1 MATIAAAQYASTV
14 AESNLEVVRRGYE
27 ALANGGFEAWLPLFD
42 PDFEMQTPAA
52 LASEPG
58 TYRGPDG
65 VRRWFD
71 EFYEAMDEVR
81 LEPHEFHEVGEWVVV
96 PFSIVAPGRA
106 TGLEVEQRA
115 VQAWQLR
122 DGRAI
127 RLELF
132 ADLEEA
138 LATVEERAG

>member
-1 MATIAAAQYASTV
+1 MPD
-14 AESNLEVVRRGYE
+14 SNLEVVKQGYE
-27 ALANGGFEAWLPLFD
+27 ALAKDGPEGWLPLFH
-42 PDFEMQTPAA
+42 PEFEMTTPAA

-65 VRRWFD
+65 IRRWFD
-71 EFYEAMDEVR
+71 EFHEAMEEVR
-81 LEPHEFHEVGEWVVV
+81 LEPHEFREVGEWIVV
-96 PFSIVAPGRA
+96 PFSIVATGRS

-122 DGRAI
+122 DGQAY
-127 RLELF
+127 RLLLF

-138 LATVEERAG
+138 LAAIGDG

>member
-1 MATIAAAQYASTV
+1 V
-14 AESNLEVVRRGYE
+14 AESDVEVVKRGYE
-27 ALANGGFEAWLPLFD
+27 ALARGGFEEWLPLFD
-42 PDFEMQTPAA
+42 PDFEMTTPAA

-71 EFYEAMDEVR
+71 EFHEAMDEVR
-81 LEPHEFHEVGEWVVV
+81 LEPLEFREVGEWVVV
-96 PFSIVAPGRA
+96 PFTIIARGRS
-106 TGLEVEQRA
+106 TGIEVRQRA

-122 DGRAI
+122 DGKAV

-132 ADLEEA
+132 AELQEA
-138 LATVEERAG
+138 LAAIGQSSG

>member
-1 MATIAAAQYASTV
+1 
-14 AESNLEVVRRGYE
+14 
-27 ALANGGFEAWLPLFD
+27 
-42 PDFEMQTPAA
+42 
-52 LASEPG
+52 
-58 TYRGPDG
+58 
-65 VRRWFD
+65 
-71 EFYEAMDEVR
+71 
-81 LEPHEFHEVGEWVVV
+81 VV
-96 PFSIVAPGRA
+96 PFSIVARGRA
-106 TGLEVEQRA
+106 TGLEVKQRA